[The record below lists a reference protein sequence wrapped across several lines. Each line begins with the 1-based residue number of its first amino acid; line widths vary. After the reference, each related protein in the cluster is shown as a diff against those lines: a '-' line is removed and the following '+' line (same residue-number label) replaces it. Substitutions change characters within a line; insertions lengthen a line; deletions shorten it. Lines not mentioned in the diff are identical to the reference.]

1 MTRQRRIAGALGD
14 LTSFERDHFEHE
26 GFAHDVYRKG
36 RGPAVLI
43 LTEMPG
49 ISPQVLGFADH
60 VVAIGCTAVL
70 PDLFGTAGRDPL
82 HGSTGQRL
90 AYSLGSILHACVSR
104 EFTVFATGRSSPVV
118 NYLRALGARERA
130 RCGGPGI
137 GVVGMCFTG
146 GFALAMAPD
155 PHVLLPVLSQPS
167 LPYGFDAAHKHNID
181 CSAEQ
186 LDAVVRRC
194 ARNELQV
201 VGLRFKDDPLV
212 PAERF
217 AFLRERLGD
226 AFIAV
231 ELEQADG
238 HPAGP
243 LARHHSVL
251 TLDLIDEPGEP
262 TRAALDRVL
271 DMLRKKLRHGPTN
284 GHASP

>member
-1 MTRQRRIAGALGD
+1 MSVQRRTAGALGD
-14 LTSFERDHFEHE
+14 LASFERGHFEHG

-36 RGPAVLI
+36 RGPAVLV

-60 VVAIGCTAVL
+60 VVGIGCTAVL
-70 PDLFGTAGRDPL
+70 PDLFGTAGKNPL
-82 HGSTGQRL
+82 LGSAGQRV
-90 AYSLGSILHACVSR
+90 AYGLGSMLRACVSR

-118 NYLRALGARERA
+118 SFLRALGEREYA

-167 LPYGFDAAHKHNID
+167 LPFGFDAAHKRTID
-181 CSAEQ
+181 CSADE
-186 LDAVVRRC
+186 LDAVARRC
-194 ARNELQV
+194 ARKELQV
-201 VGLRFKDDPLV
+201 VGLRFKGDPLV

-226 AFIAV
+226 AFISV

-243 LARHHSVL
+243 LSKRHSVL
-251 TLDLIDEPGEP
+251 TVDLIDEPGEP

-271 DMLRKKLRHGPTN
+271 AMLRKKLHPRATN
-284 GHASP
+284 GHASS